1 MLNTAF
7 LKKDSDYYTMFKWW
21 MLPHIQDGPNV
32 ILDLGC
38 ASGIMGRKLLEAG
51 KAREMVGAEIF
62 PAAAAEA
69 EKTYRKVYVG
79 DVEEMELDYKNY
91 FDYVICGDVLEHLK
105 DPYKVMQ
112 RIYKWLKP
120 GGKLLVC
127 LPNVRNYHVVRDLVF
142 HGRWEYVAAGVMD
155 KTHLRFFTLSSCRS
169 MVEEAGF
176 KVCHEQTIVE
186 GPKKGFFN
194 RVTFGRFDEFLAAQI
209 FCVGEK
215 PK

>member
-1 MLNTAF
+1 
-7 LKKDSDYYTMFKWW
+7 MFKWW
-21 MLPHIQDGPNV
+21 ILPHIQDGPNV

-38 ASGIMGRKLLEAG
+38 ASGIMGRKLREAG
-51 KAREMVGAEIF
+51 KAGEVVGAEIF

-69 EKTYRKVYVG
+69 QKTYQKVYVG
-79 DVEEMELDYKNY
+79 DVEEMDLAYENH

-120 GGKLLVC
+120 GGKVLIC
-127 LPNVRNYHVVRDLVF
+127 LPNVRNYHVVRNLVF
-142 HGRWEYVAAGVMD
+142 RGEWKYEAAGIMD
-155 KTHLRFFTLSSCRS
+155 KTHLRFFTQSSFRR

-176 KVCHEQTIVE
+176 KVCHEQMIIN
-186 GPKKGFFN
+186 GPKKLFFN
-194 RVTFGRFDEFLAAQI
+194 RATLGLFREFLAPQL
-209 FCVGEK
+209 FCVGQK